1 MEIVMKEIWKDTEYE
16 GYMVSNK
23 GKVRSTRKMLSFG
36 DNGHGYLNVMLSV
49 NKRHIRRYVHRLVAK
64 AFIPNPNNYPE
75 INHKDGNKQNNNVDN
90 LEWCTRKMN
99 NRHAWETG
107 LKKDFDR
114 TPAYREKVSRT
125 VKKLWATGVYK
136 PRLSEDW
143 TPEQKERARLAQLNS
158 AKKKR
163 GGEHPCA
170 KKVRCVETGE
180 IFECIR
186 HADQK
191 YGGRGVKGIFG
202 GKQKTA
208 YGLHWELLNIRR
220 I

>member
-1 MEIVMKEIWKDTEYE
+1 MKEIWKDTEYD

-23 GKVRSTRKMLSFG
+23 GRVCSTRKILSFG

-49 NKRHIRRYVHRLVAK
+49 DKRHIRRYVHRLVAK

-75 INHKDGNKQNNNVDN
+75 VNHKDGNKANNCVDN
-90 LEWCTRKMN
+90 LEWCTDTMN
-99 NRHAWETG
+99 KKHAWDTG
-107 LKKDFDR
+107 LYQQRPCPERAKLKIS
-114 TPAYREKVSRT
+114 ET
-125 VKKLWATGVYK
+125 VKRLWESGCYK
-136 PRLSEDW
+136 RRTANDW
-143 TPEQKERARLAQLNS
+143 TPEQRERARIAQLNS
-158 AKKKR
+158 TKKKR

-186 HADQK
+186 HADKK
-191 YGGRGVKGIFG
+191 YGGCGVKGIFG

-208 YGLHWELLNIRR
+208 YGLHWELLDI
-220 I
+220 

>member
-1 MEIVMKEIWKDTEYE
+1 MKEIWKDTEYD

-23 GKVRSTRKMLSFG
+23 GRVCSTRKILSFG

-49 NKRHIRRYVHRLVAK
+49 DKRHIRRYVHRLVAK

-75 INHKDGNKQNNNVDN
+75 VNHKDGNKANNCVDN
-90 LEWCTRKMN
+90 LEWCTDTMN
-99 NRHAWETG
+99 KKHAWDTG
-107 LKKDFDR
+107 LYQQCPCPERAKLKIS
-114 TPAYREKVSRT
+114 ET
-125 VKKLWATGVYK
+125 VKRLWESGCYK
-136 PRLSEDW
+136 RRTANDW
-143 TPEQKERARLAQLNS
+143 TPEQRERARIAQLNS
-158 AKKKR
+158 TKKKR

-191 YGGRGVKGIFG
+191 YGGCGVKGIFG

-208 YGLHWELLNIRR
+208 YGLHWELLDV
-220 I
+220 